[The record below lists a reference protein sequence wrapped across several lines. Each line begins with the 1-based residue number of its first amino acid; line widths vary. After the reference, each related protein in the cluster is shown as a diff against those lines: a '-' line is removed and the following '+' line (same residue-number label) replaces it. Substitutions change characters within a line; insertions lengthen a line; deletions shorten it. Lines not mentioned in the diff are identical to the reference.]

1 MLAPSSD
8 LLRVG
13 LRLKLNQVKQ
23 ATRSYL
29 RDRTDQATGIATS
42 YAVAAGLF
50 AVAGIFLVAACRVGV
65 IALYRWVAIN
75 YGEFWGFGAVGAL
88 LVAIAAICAGLAA
101 MKLRRQPPRFP
112 SLASRLRVAVA
123 ANPLRS
129 GQIDP
134 TKDTARSASA
144 APSARATY
152 APRTQNAPSR
162 GLRLDR
168 NVQTGLA
175 VAGILLGLAVARRRQ
190 QARRVAM

>member
-13 LRLKLNQVKQ
+13 LRLKLNQVEQ

-50 AVAGIFLVAACRVGV
+50 AVAGIFLVAACLVGV

-123 ANPLRS
+123 TNPLRS

-134 TKDTARSASA
+134 DKGHRPKRFGGAICTRNLRPTNPKRTFSGS
-144 APSARATY
+144 SARPQCANR
-152 APRTQNAPSR
+152 PGGRW
-162 GLRLDR
+162 
-168 NVQTGLA
+168 
-175 VAGILLGLAVARRRQ
+175 ILLGLAVARRRQ

>member
-50 AVAGIFLVAACRVGV
+50 AVAGIFLVAACLVGV

-112 SLASRLRVAVA
+112 SLASRL
-123 ANPLRS
+123 S
-129 GQIDP
+129 
-134 TKDTARSASA
+134 
-144 APSARATY
+144 SARVDVPAGN
-152 APRTQNAPSR
+152 PHPNPPV
-162 GLRLDR
+162 LR
-168 NVQTGLA
+168 QA
-175 VAGILLGLAVARRRQ
+175 LLGDV
-190 QARRVAM
+190 

>member
-13 LRLKLNQVKQ
+13 LRLKLNQVKR

-50 AVAGIFLVAACRVGV
+50 AVAGIFLVAACLVGI

-75 YGEFWGFGAVGAL
+75 YGEFWGFGAAGAL
-88 LVAIAAICAGLAA
+88 LVAIAVICAGLAA
-101 MKLRRQPPRFP
+101 MKLRRAPPQFP

-123 ANPLRS
+123 ANPLKS

-134 TKDTARSASA
+134 TRDTARSASA
-144 APSARATY
+144 APTY
-152 APRTQNAPSR
+152 SPRTQNAPSR
-162 GLRLDR
+162 GFRLDR